1 MVVHVVHVT
10 YDAAT
15 QSPRRSKNS
24 SKPFNQSDRYSI
36 ERGFSEVI
44 RFFCIATS
52 QNYARQKVAIMVGPL
67 FARFAAMPDPD
78 PLGSALSAFF
88 KAWATVTVALAL
100 LLGALAVSRIAE
112 DPAAIHH
119 ALHLSLIAMGD

>member
-1 MVVHVVHVT
+1 LT
-10 YDAAT
+10 ILLRI
-15 QSPRRSKNS
+15 QNS
-24 SKPFNQSDRYSI
+24 TTWRAM
-36 ERGFSEVI
+36 RL
-44 RFFCIATS
+44 
-52 QNYARQKVAIMVGPL
+52 VASGENGPL